1 MRFPFDFSKLS
12 FLGILGVLGFPKK
25 LGLSWDYLGI
35 ILGCPKK
42 LGIFLGFS
50 WDFFGIPENLGF
62 FFGIFFGILHV
73 CWNILIYSMFL
84 CAGFGYFYFV
94 L

>member
-25 LGLSWDYLGI
+25 LGFSWDFLGNF
-35 ILGCPKK
+35 LGCPKK
-42 LGIFLGFS
+42 TWDFLGFSSS

-62 FFGIFFGILHV
+62 F
-73 CWNILIYSMFL
+73 
-84 CAGFGYFYFV
+84 GYFLGFCTFAGII
-94 L
+94 

>member
-12 FLGILGVLGFPKK
+12 FFGNSWGLGMPKE
-25 LGLSWDYLGI
+25 
-35 ILGCPKK
+35 
-42 LGIFLGFS
+42 LGIFLGFFWEFLGIS
-50 WDFFGIPENLGF
+50 KKTWDFLGFSYDFFGIPENLGF
-62 FFGIFFGILHV
+62 FWDFFGIVHV

-84 CAGFGYFYFV
+84 CAGSGYFYFV